1 MTRFQ
6 FAQIASIAMSAAF
19 VVATW
24 LPTVSV
30 SLA

>member
-6 FAQIASIAMSAAF
+6 FAQIASLAMSAAL

-24 LPTVSV
+24 LPTVTMPV
-30 SLA
+30 A

>member
-6 FAQIASIAMSAAF
+6 FAQIASLAMSAAL

-24 LPTVSV
+24 LPT
-30 SLA
+30 LAMPTA

>member
-6 FAQIASIAMSAAF
+6 FSQIASVAMSAAL

-24 LPTVSV
+24 LPTVAMPV
-30 SLA
+30 A